1 MTMIDNTCYG
11 VYTASNDKNV
21 PQTIGQSST
30 ICESEFAPNDGR
42 SAAKAKGKNLK
53 TMMLKIVI
61 FKNR

>member
-1 MTMIDNTCYG
+1 MIDNTCYG

-30 ICESEFAPNDGR
+30 ICGSEFAPNDGR
-42 SAAKAKGKNLK
+42 SAKGKNLK
-53 TMMLKIVI
+53 TMVLKTVI